1 MTSSGLLQHRI
12 KMPAST
18 STPGIYPYNRRYID
32 IVQHNPQTDEPFIA
46 LPAPYSN
53 IRLTPPR
60 LSDADHVLEV
70 MNAPKVIMNF
80 ATPPYPYLRE
90 HCDGWLR
97 DKIQEYESAMV
108 HITKVNEDVGF
119 LDLLPLRHI
128 REVGPDGAEIF
139 LGDIGLIR
147 ENGFCDIRDEEARA
161 AKVNTNL
168 NLRLG
173 DPNIVWTFGDYL
185 CPSHHGRGIMTAVV
199 KAVIDLWAIPHMNA
213 YRFWAATFPED
224 VGSQK
229 VFLKNGFQI
238 VDRVVGAVQFPE
250 SKGGHI
256 KDSVILRRDIPVPKL
271 S

>member
-1 MTSSGLLQHRI
+1 
-12 KMPAST
+12 MPNST
-18 STPGIYPYNRRYID
+18 TTLGTFPYNQRYAGI
-32 IVQHNPQTDEPFIA
+32 IQYNPQTNEPFIA
-46 LPAPYSN
+46 LPAPHFN

-60 LSDADHVLEV
+60 LSDADEVLAI
-70 MNAPKVIMNF
+70 MNVPEIIMNF

-90 HCDGWLR
+90 HCDGWLKE
-97 DKIQEYESAMV
+97 KIREYESAMV
-108 HITKVNEDVGF
+108 QITKVGEDVGF

-128 REVGPDGAEIF
+128 REVGPDGTETF

-147 ENGFCDIRDEEARA
+147 ENGFCDIRDEEARNT
-161 AKVNTNL
+161 KVNTNL
-168 NLRLG
+168 NLPVG

-185 CPSHHGRGIMTAVV
+185 RPSHHGRGIMTAVV

-213 YRFWAATFPED
+213 HKFWASTFPEN

-229 VFLKNGFQI
+229 VFLKNGFQV
-238 VDRVVGAVQFPE
+238 VDHVVGTIQFPE

-256 KDSVILRRDIPVPKL
+256 KDSIILRRDIPAF